1 MSDRTQPS
9 LDYTP
14 KEEKLERMQRI
25 CTDRHVLE
33 QVGHPSTTEHL
44 VLETSQT
51 RGKWN
56 VFLRDSLSL
65 EMS

>member
-51 RGKWN
+51 RGK
-56 VFLRDSLSL
+56 
-65 EMS
+65 